1 MTTVSSVDKK
11 TADHGGARA
20 VSPWQLPEGLPM
32 PFHGTR
38 RWAGPWM
45 ACIWLVFLV
54 PALVDGWHLRA
65 HPRGIVGMLATVAFM
80 VLYAS
85 NFLAIRES
93 RLKVF
98 LQPNLRHGAG
108 YLGALAAL
116 GVITT
121 LCVGVNGLATAVYVA
136 VSAILLLP
144 LAAAA
149 PIVLVLVI
157 GAPLWAHLEHW
168 QGGGGVALGT
178 ILGSFAVFGMRT
190 AITRNLQLVQAY
202 GENTRLAVDNERNRF
217 ARDLHDILGHSLT
230 VITVKAELAGR
241 LLESAEPLAHERA
254 HAEIRDL
261 ERLSRDALADVR
273 RAVEGYRELTLPGEL
288 ARARVAL
295 QAAQITPVVPQSTD
309 DVPTELRELF
319 AWTVREGVTNVIR
332 HSGARR
338 CEIVLTPTSAEVRD
352 DGRCEAPPSPSREG
366 SGLTGL
372 RERAAAVGAVLTTRT
387 LRPGFS
393 LEVALR

>member
-1 MTTVSSVDKK
+1 VSLVDEK
-11 TADHGGARA
+11 AARQDGAGEA
-20 VSPWQLPEGLPM
+20 PSWQLPIGLPS
-32 PFHGTR
+32 PYDGRR
-38 RWAGPWM
+38 RWAGPWL

-54 PALVDGWHLRA
+54 PALVDGWHQRD
-65 HPRGIVGMLATVAFM
+65 HPRGIIGLIATLAFM
-80 VLYAS
+80 VVYTS

-93 RLKVF
+93 RITIFLK
-98 LQPNLRHGAG
+98 PNVRHGAG
-108 YLGALAAL
+108 YVGLLAAL
-116 GVITT
+116 GVVTT

-149 PIVLVLVI
+149 PIVVLLVI

-168 QGGGGVALGT
+168 QGGGGVSLGT
-178 ILGSFAVFGMRT
+178 ILGSFAVFGMRM

-241 LLESAEPLAHERA
+241 LLESPDPAATERA
-254 HAEIRDL
+254 RAEVADL

-288 ARARVAL
+288 ARARAAL
-295 QAAQITPVVPQSTD
+295 EAAQITPVLPQSTE

-332 HSGARR
+332 HSGAHR
-338 CEIVLTPTSAEVRD
+338 CEIRLTPTSAEVRD
-352 DGRCEAPPSPSREG
+352 DGRLGAVPTATCEG

-372 RERAAAVGAVLTTRT
+372 RERASAVGAVLTTRT
-387 LRPGFS
+387 LTPGFS
-393 LEVALR
+393 LEVAVR